1 MTETVVFWF
10 VEYVL
15 HLLCITQNYKVMIIM
30 MMTEEAASGTRK
42 VFSTQ
47 IICERKKEQVFVTEI
62 VLFGVWHVWV
72 PFYLIKDMDWVCLN
86 LSEFWHTLSANIS
99 SFRRPHA
106 KSICSANLL
115 CKSGFIW
122 EDCSIHSSYN
132 ILQVV

>member
-1 MTETVVFWF
+1 VTETVVFWF

-72 PFYLIKDMDWVCLN
+72 PFYLIKDMDWVCLFEMG
-86 LSEFWHTLSANIS
+86 LSES
-99 SFRRPHA
+99 
-106 KSICSANLL
+106 
-115 CKSGFIW
+115 
-122 EDCSIHSSYN
+122 
-132 ILQVV
+132 V